1 MDEKRFLVQ
10 KYLFSLHSEIIQTA
24 KQVMLKTIKT
34 ANPRIFL
41 GFVFI
46 AFLAQF
52 PLYAQHSEV
61 KALTFADVY
70 DQMMGNSHVLKQA
83 EYHKNEKAAEFRAA
97 KGLRAPKISL
107 TGTAVQMSDP
117 LHLDL
122 TPVRDAITPLYSA
135 LGNYGNF
142 SGVPNPDP
150 ATNQMMPILPDDR
163 STAAVRANL
172 LEGLDHVNAAEWD
185 QMIQEKRFASLSA
198 SVVWPVYTGGKIKVA
213 NEAARIYEEEAGLQ
227 KEQKQAELL
236 SELATRYYGLVL
248 SREAEK
254 VRRQVLDAMERHLYD
269 AEKLSEEGQIAPVEK
284 LHAEVAKA
292 DAERELK
299 KARRQSEIVERSL
312 QNTMAMEPGDSIVA
326 VNRLFVLKEIGKEEQ
341 FIELAEANSP
351 LLKQILSKK
360 EFSHNGL
367 KLQQRDYLPSVALSG
382 MYDIANKDL
391 SPYTPEWL
399 VGLGLKWTL
408 FDGVARTRKVQAARF
423 RVNQVEE
430 AGLKAQ
436 DDIETVIRKLHQQ
449 LGMQLEQH
457 QSLTK
462 SLTFAEAYL
471 ESKDMAFH
479 EGLATS
485 ADVVDARLLV
495 ARFKIEQLQAM
506 YQYDVAL
513 AALMQI
519 CGVPAQFNNYLTSD
533 LVITQTID

>member
-198 SVVWPVYTGGKIKVA
+198 SVVWPVFTGGKIKVA

-360 EFSHNGL
+360 ELSQTGV
-367 KLQQRDYLPSVALSG
+367 KLEQSNYLPSVALSG

>member
-70 DQMMGNSHVLKQA
+70 DQMMGDSHVLKQA
-83 EYHKNEKAAEFRAA
+83 EYHKDEKAAEFRAA

-198 SVVWPVYTGGKIKVA
+198 SVVWPVFTGGKIKVA

-360 EFSHNGL
+360 ELSQTGV
-367 KLQQRDYLPSVALSG
+367 KLEQSNYLPSVALSG

>member
-1 MDEKRFLVQ
+1 
-10 KYLFSLHSEIIQTA
+10 
-24 KQVMLKTIKT
+24 MLKTIKT

-150 ATNQMMPILPDDR
+150 ATNQMIPILPDDR

-198 SVVWPVYTGGKIKVA
+198 SVVWPVFTGGKINLA
-213 NEAARIYEEEAGLQ
+213 NKAARIYEEEAGLQ

-236 SELATRYYGLVL
+236 SELAARYYGLVL

-360 EFSHNGL
+360 ELSQTGV
-367 KLQQRDYLPSVALSG
+367 KLEQSNYLPSVALSG

-408 FDGVARTRKVQAARF
+408 FDGVARTRKVQAAKF

-471 ESKDMAFH
+471 ESKGTAFH

>member
-198 SVVWPVYTGGKIKVA
+198 SVVWPVFTGGKIKVA

-360 EFSHNGL
+360 ELSQTGV
-367 KLQQRDYLPSVALSG
+367 KLEQSNYLPSVALSG

-408 FDGVARTRKVQAARF
+408 FDGVARTRKVQAAKF

-457 QSLTK
+457 ESLTK

>member
-70 DQMMGNSHVLKQA
+70 DQMMGDSHVLKQA

-213 NEAARIYEEEAGLQ
+213 NKAARIYEEEAGLQ

-360 EFSHNGL
+360 ELSQTGV
-367 KLQQRDYLPSVALSG
+367 KLEQSNYLPSVALSG

>member
-1 MDEKRFLVQ
+1 M
-10 KYLFSLHSEIIQTA
+10 HSEIILTG
-24 KQVMLKTIKT
+24 KQVILKSIEMMK
-34 ANPRIFL
+34 PRVFWC
-41 GFVFI
+41 FVFV
-46 AFLAQF
+46 ACLVQLQSHAQ
-52 PLYAQHSEV
+52 SSDIKV
-61 KALTFADVY
+61 LTFSDVY
-70 DQMMGNSHVLKQA
+70 EQMMGNSHVLKQA
-83 EYHKNEKAAEFRAA
+83 EYQMNEKAAELRAA

-107 TGTAVQMSDP
+107 TGTAVQMADP

-135 LGNYGNF
+135 LGNFGNF

-150 ATNQMMPILPDDR
+150 ATNQMMPVLPDGM
-163 STAAVRANL
+163 STAAVRAQL

-198 SVVWPVYTGGKIKVA
+198 SVVWPVFTGGKINAA

-227 KEQKQAELL
+227 KDQKQAELL
-236 SELATRYYGLVL
+236 SELVTRYYGLVL
-248 SREAEK
+248 SRESEK
-254 VRRQVLDAMERHLYD
+254 VRQQVLYAMEKHLYD
-269 AEKLSEEGQIAPVEK
+269 AEKLSEEGQIAQVEK

-299 KARRQSEIVERSL
+299 KARRQSQIVERSL
-312 QNTMAMEPGDSIVA
+312 QNTVAMEPTDSIVP
-326 VNRLFVLKEIGKEEQ
+326 VNQLFVLKEIGDEDQ
-341 FIELAEANSP
+341 FVELAKANSP
-351 LLKQILSKK
+351 LLQQVSSKK
-360 EFSHNGL
+360 ELSQTGV
-367 KLQQRDYLPSVALSG
+367 KLEQSNYLPTVALTG
-382 MYDIANKDL
+382 MYDIANKDF
-391 SPYTPEWL
+391 SPYVPEWM
-399 VGLGLKWTL
+399 VGVGLKWTL
-408 FDGVARTRKVQAARF
+408 FDGVARTRKVQAAKY

-457 QSLTK
+457 ESLKK

-485 ADVVDARLLV
+485 VDVVDARLLV
-495 ARFKIEQLQAM
+495 AKFKIEQLQAM

-519 CGVPAQFNNYLTSD
+519 CGVPAQFNNYITSD